1 MPVKSASEAES
12 RSEEEA
18 EDDIS
23 SAGGWAQGLAKGVFA
38 HKRSSSSKRKL
49 KSPKKLSRKKRKTSD
64 TDINQDASDKYLAE
78 SLESRSSIRVE
89 ERVRCHNDIIRR
101 VGKEVERL
109 QEKVP
114 LFVIIRTSA
123 SACCNNV
130 EIYSVVF

>member
-109 QEKVP
+109 QEKVL
-114 LFVIIRTSA
+114 LFIIRP
-123 SACCNNV
+123 
-130 EIYSVVF
+130 

>member
-1 MPVKSASEAES
+1 MCDLHFFHLQMPVKSASEAES
-12 RSEEEA
+12 RSEEEEA

-38 HKRSSSSKRKL
+38 HKRSSCSKRKL

-64 TDINQDASDKYLAE
+64 TDINQDESDKYLAE
-78 SLESRSSIRVE
+78 SLQSRSSIRVE

-109 QEKVP
+109 QEKVL
-114 LFVIIRTSA
+114 LFIIRT
-123 SACCNNV
+123 
-130 EIYSVVF
+130 